1 VNVKQNKPDRS
12 PRNSQSAE
20 EKQSPE
26 PKPKKEH
33 RHLSEEEKHKHLLQ
47 EKELEIKRREQLKD
61 YRRQFLQK
69 GKHLFDRRRKD
80 KFLGGT
86 KGRRG
91 G

>member
-1 VNVKQNKPDRS
+1 MKQTPPGKDPKES
-12 PRNSQSAE
+12 EPA
-20 EKQSPE
+20 KQQPAPE
-26 PKPKKEH
+26 ATEKKEH
-33 RHLSEEEKHKHLLQ
+33 HHVSEEEKHRHLLQ
-47 EKELEIKRREQLKD
+47 EKELEIQRKEQLKD

-69 GKHLFDRRRKD
+69 GKHIFDRRRKD

>member
-1 VNVKQNKPDRS
+1 MKKDPQEKKTAQP
-12 PRNSQSAE
+12 PPAE
-20 EKQSPE
+20 PPSDSKD
-26 PKPKKEH
+26 KKEH
-33 RHLSEEEKHKHLLQ
+33 HHQTEEEKHKHLLH
-47 EKELEIKRREQLKD
+47 EKELEIQRKEQLKD

-69 GKHLFDRRRKD
+69 GKHFFDRRRKD

>member
-1 VNVKQNKPDRS
+1 MKQNPPGKDP
-12 PRNSQSAE
+12 
-20 EKQSPE
+20 KQSEPAKQQPAPE
-26 PKPKKEH
+26 ATEKKEH
-33 RHLSEEEKHKHLLQ
+33 HHVSEEEKHRHLLQ
-47 EKELEIKRREQLKD
+47 EKELEIQRKEQLKD

-69 GKHLFDRRRKD
+69 GKHIFDRRRKD

>member
-1 VNVKQNKPDRS
+1 MAKDPQRKKPEES
-12 PRNSQSAE
+12 PAL
-20 EKQSPE
+20 PE
-26 PKPKKEH
+26 QPAGETLEKKEH
-33 RHLSEEEKHKHLLQ
+33 HHLSEEDKHKHLLQ
-47 EKELEIKRREQLKD
+47 EKELEIQRREQLKD

-69 GKHLFDRRRKD
+69 GKHIFDRRRKD

>member
-1 VNVKQNKPDRS
+1 MAKNPQRKKPEES
-12 PRNSQSAE
+12 PA
-20 EKQSPE
+20 SPE
-26 PKPKKEH
+26 QATEEAPEKKEH

-47 EKELEIKRREQLKD
+47 EKELEIQRREQLKD

-69 GKHLFDRRRKD
+69 GKHIFDRRRKD